1 MRVIEVSAGHVWS
14 HLQLSGTMWG
24 IQGTAQFP
32 LPWLGCLQKGLGAP
46 QKLGSWQTIKQ
57 GQSQPKECED
67 KVFSVEIL
75 KLITANAKWW
85 ETFYISPLSMADITD
100 LGKALS
106 FEGIMI
112 LNASPGEQV
121 SPVSQNRALWAVA
134 FVAEVANMGSRSC
147 SVCCCLKCK
156 VCPKW
161 LRRTCHKSKEFK
173 TWVGGE
179 FWGPKLVLR
188 IWAWAK
194 KKSKLNGIK
203 IPNLFSGSSPECL
216 GDSLLT
222 WNKRPEWSAVLSR
235 CKQLHKSE
243 KPQLYLMGAVKISI
257 VQLSRTRISTKRW
270 DFVPL
275 NIEIEDN
282 SGWTRHL
289 EVSHAAFHW
298 KHC

>member
-112 LNASPGEQV
+112 LSASPGEQV

-194 KKSKLNGIK
+194 KKASWMGLKSLICSPDLVPSVLGIHCS
-203 IPNLFSGSSPECL
+203 LETRDQSGVLCFPGANNCTSQKNHSCTWWEQWRFLLYNSAGPEFQPR
-216 GDSLLT
+216 D
-222 WNKRPEWSAVLSR
+222 EI
-235 CKQLHKSE
+235 
-243 KPQLYLMGAVKISI
+243 LYL
-257 VQLSRTRISTKRW
+257 
-270 DFVPL
+270 
-275 NIEIEDN
+275 
-282 SGWTRHL
+282 
-289 EVSHAAFHW
+289 
-298 KHC
+298 